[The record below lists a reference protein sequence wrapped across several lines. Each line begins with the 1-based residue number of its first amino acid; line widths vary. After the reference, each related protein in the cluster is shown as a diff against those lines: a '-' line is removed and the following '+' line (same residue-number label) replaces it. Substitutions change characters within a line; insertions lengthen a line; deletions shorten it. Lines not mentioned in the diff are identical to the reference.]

1 MDRLRLVASAAWV
14 AGVADRHGQQL
25 LRRYVVPGVG
35 GVVRLGQLLRDVLV
49 APAMRKRGAQTLE
62 DLSYF
67 LRSQEIRLS
76 LHRVF
81 RDGSPYL

>member
-35 GVVRLGQLLRDVLV
+35 GVVWLGHLLRDVLV
-49 APAMRKRGAQTLE
+49 APAIT
-62 DLSYF
+62 YV
-67 LRSQEIRLS
+67 LR
-76 LHRVF
+76 
-81 RDGSPYL
+81 